1 MWENRK
7 KRKINGVRKN
17 VSIKRANI
25 GSRESSS
32 YGNNFVTSDLSERT
46 NKV

>member
-7 KRKINGVRKN
+7 KRKINGARKN
-17 VSIKRANI
+17 VSIKKASI

-32 YGNNFVTSDLSERT
+32 YGNNFVTSDISERID
-46 NKV
+46 KV